1 MGRKLNQLWLIIVAA
16 TLIAVL
22 VALLAPSVICA

>member
-16 TLIAVL
+16 ALIAVL